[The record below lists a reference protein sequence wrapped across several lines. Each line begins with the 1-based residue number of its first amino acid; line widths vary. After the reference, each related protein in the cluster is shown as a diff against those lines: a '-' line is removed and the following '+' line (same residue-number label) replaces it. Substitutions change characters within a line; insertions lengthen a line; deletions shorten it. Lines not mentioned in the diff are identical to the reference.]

1 MKKFETPVIKIAEFS
16 KENIATTASLTA
28 VDQANADAAAVKTNR
43 DPIEILQRYHGD
55 PMAAPLRSYREP
67 ISAP

>member
-28 VDQANADAAAVKTNR
+28 VDQANADAAAVKTN
-43 DPIEILQRYHGD
+43 PGSVAEWNGE
-55 PMAAPLRSYREP
+55 AAAEVLS
-67 ISAP
+67 ITF

>member
-28 VDQANADAAAVKTNR
+28 VGQANTAAAAVKTN
-43 DPIEILQRYHGD
+43 PESVEGWNG
-55 PMAAPLRSYREP
+55 AAAADVLS
-67 ISAP
+67 ITF

>member
-28 VDQANADAAAVKTNR
+28 VGQANADATAVMTTPNSVTEWGTAPAAAEVLSITF
-43 DPIEILQRYHGD
+43 
-55 PMAAPLRSYREP
+55 
-67 ISAP
+67 